1 MILPS
6 GYSTIARDLPRTCYA
21 SLVHLWNRLWNRFQN
36 RHQSLVLQ
44 QIGTEE
50 AVVSELVSARLFP
63 VTRENTGK
71 FAIFGFE
78 IAKAPQLS
86 EENSIA

>member
-1 MILPS
+1 MKMWRRTRGEQIL
-6 GYSTIARDLPRTCYA
+6 A
-21 SLVHLWNRLWNRFQN
+21 
-36 RHQSLVLQ
+36 
-44 QIGTEE
+44 EE
-50 AVVSELVSARLFP
+50 AVISELVSARLFP

-78 IAKAPQLS
+78 IAKAPRLS

>member
-1 MILPS
+1 M
-6 GYSTIARDLPRTCYA
+6 A
-21 SLVHLWNRLWNRFQN
+21 V
-36 RHQSLVLQ
+36 
-44 QIGTEE
+44 E
-50 AVVSELVSARLFP
+50 AVIGELVSARLFP

-71 FAIFGFE
+71 LAIFGFE